1 MNVAI
6 YARVSTAQ
14 QAEHGYS
21 LETQIDL
28 CRKKAEEIGVT
39 SIKEYIDDG
48 YSGAYLER
56 PALDALRDAID
67 NKMHDVVIVYDT
79 DRLARDT
86 MILLLITEQI
96 ENSGA
101 KLMFVNTTYDTT
113 PEGQLFFE
121 IKGSFAKYERMKI
134 QDRFARGRRGKLRRG
149 FPIMDSHVFGYDF
162 IDGKYVINEQEAD
175 VIRLIFDYYINH
187 VGGQKNIIKML
198 QDKGIPSPQ
207 GTPTWRASVICNLL
221 KRQMYTGDYY
231 AQKVYRKKTGINKT
245 TDIKRDPSEWIP
257 MSCPAIISKEIFEKA
272 EEKRNRNKIQK
283 IRESKYQSLIQGV
296 AYCGICGRKIAFKH
310 HHDKS
315 KIGNYDFYKC
325 NSLIKPNKPCGNRT
339 MQSYIVDTMV
349 WDIIEK
355 VCYNEKMM
363 KKYLALHQEEAK
375 RDNIKKDIQKELDA
389 LVKKREGFMN
399 LFSANLITLD
409 ECTEKLQV
417 LKKKEEALKA
427 QLPTAT
433 NKIDI
438 TGCVKDSKRG
448 ITFEDKRN
456 FIVNHVEKV
465 TIIRK
470 GSKYGKDYDLDIAIR
485 FK

>member
-28 CRKKAEEIGVT
+28 CRKKAEEIGAT
-39 SIKEYIDDG
+39 SIKVYTDNG

-149 FPIMDSHVFGYDF
+149 MPIMDSHVYGYDF
-162 IDGKYVINEQEAD
+162 IDGQYAINEQEAS
-175 VIRLIFDYYINH
+175 VVRLIFDYYINH

-198 QDKGIPSPQ
+198 QDKGIPSPL
-207 GTPTWRASVICNLL
+207 GSPIWHVGVICNILRR
-221 KRQMYTGDYY
+221 KQYTGEYY
-231 AQKVYRKKTGINKT
+231 ALQVYRKKVGIKKIEE
-245 TDIKRDPSEWIP
+245 IKRDSSEWIP

-283 IRESKYQSLIQGV
+283 IRESKYHALLQGV

-310 HHDKS
+310 HHDNSKS
-315 KIGNYDFYKC
+315 EDYDFYKC

-339 MQSYIVDTMV
+339 MQAFIIDKLA
-349 WDIIEK
+349 WDVIEK
-355 VCYNEKMM
+355 VCHNEKMLN
-363 KKYLALHQEEAK
+363 KYIAQHQEEAK
-375 RDNIKKDIQKELDA
+375 RDNIKKDIRKELDA
-389 LVKKREGFMN
+389 LTKKRQGFMN

-409 ECTEKLQV
+409 EVTEKLQA
-417 LKKKEEALKA
+417 LKKQEEALKA

-433 NKIDI
+433 NKIDVK
-438 TGCVKDSKRG
+438 GCVKDSKRS
-448 ITFEDKRN
+448 ITFENKRN
-456 FIVNHVEKV
+456 FVVNHVEKV

-470 GSKYGKDYDLDIAIR
+470 GSKYGKDYDVDFVFY